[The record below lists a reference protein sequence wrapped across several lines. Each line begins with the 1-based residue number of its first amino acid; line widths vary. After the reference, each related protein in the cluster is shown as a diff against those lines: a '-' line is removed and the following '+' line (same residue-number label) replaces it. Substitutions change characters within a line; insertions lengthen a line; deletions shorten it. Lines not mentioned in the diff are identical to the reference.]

1 MKKFSDFATEETPL
15 IGDKVKIETIIGKE
29 ISIIGYRITDSKFK
43 ERNHGKCITIQFS
56 IDDTQKIFF
65 TGSEVLMNQ
74 IEKYKEEIPF
84 LTTII
89 KNQRYYT
96 FT

>member
-1 MKKFSDFATEETPL
+1 MKKFSDFATEEVLL
-15 IGDKVKIETIIGKE
+15 IGDKVKIEDILGKE
-29 ISIIGYRITDSKFK
+29 IIITGYRIRESKFND
-43 ERNHGKCITIQFS
+43 RDHGKCITIQFTVDG
-56 IDDTQKIFF
+56 IQKILF

-84 LTTII
+84 STIII

-96 FT
+96 FS